1 MYSIDRLHRHW
12 HYIHDSS
19 PVVLGNAPNAGH
31 GQLGRLVPTEFRSAV
46 VVPLEMGAVDLR
58 LADLHWNWLWVV
70 AAVHI
75 IRPMVVDV
83 LAGSM

>member
-19 PVVLGNAPNAGH
+19 PVVLGNAPNADY
-31 GQLGRLVPTEFRSAV
+31 GQLGRLVPTVIRSVV
-46 VVPLEMGAVDLR
+46 VVPLEKVVVDLR
-58 LADLHWNWLWVV
+58 LADLHLNRQWVV